1 MNKYWLSLIA
11 GIVVLIGAFF
21 LGWFS
26 KPSEEPR
33 IETKIVREIDTVEVE
48 KIIEKKVFR
57 TVSKIDTVYQD
68 KRITEYADSLKGTE
82 DKVEYNIK
90 HTIQDSDSVYSTWDL
105 KIKNLVTTVSDKITI
120 DSTKTVVEYKY
131 IPKPI
136 ILNEWFWISA
146 LEFAAIIL
154 IAFVSVI

>member
-1 MNKYWLSLIA
+1 MKLKRS
-11 GIVVLIGAFF
+11 
-21 LGWFS
+21 S
-26 KPSEEPR
+26 K
-33 IETKIVREIDTVEVE
+33 
-48 KIIEKKVFR
+48 KKVFR